1 MDRLP
6 PADKSKCKW
15 YYGGKWLEHMVDSK
29 FTMYPRGCGRSAFGL
44 YETIQMGFLPI
55 YVYDDYEWL
64 PYRGSPNA
72 DWDLFGLSMKLGSLQ
87 QCVHAA
93 AAVNKSDVVERRAT
107 LKRLINSHFTYAGVI
122 AQIEKFLAN
131 GSHPVYGS
139 DLRCGPEGFN
149 I

>member
-1 MDRLP
+1 
-6 PADKSKCKW
+6 
-15 YYGGKWLEHMVDSK
+15 MVDSK

-55 YVYDDYEWL
+55 YVYDDHEWL

-72 DWDLFGLSMKLGSLQ
+72 DWDLFGFSMKLGNLQ
-87 QCVHAA
+87 QCIHAA
-93 AAVNKSDVVERRAT
+93 EAVDKSEVVKRRET
-107 LKRLINSHFTYAGVI
+107 LRGLIKSHFTYEGVL
-122 AQIEKFLAN
+122 AQIDKLLAN
-131 GSHPVYGS
+131 GSHPAYGS

>member
-55 YVYDDYEWL
+55 YVYDDHEWL

-72 DWDLFGLSMKLGSLQ
+72 DWDLFGFSMKLGNLQ
-87 QCVHAA
+87 QCIHAA
-93 AAVNKSDVVERRAT
+93 EAVGKSEVVKRRET
-107 LKRLINSHFTYAGVI
+107 LRGLITSSPSPLY
-122 AQIEKFLAN
+122 
-131 GSHPVYGS
+131 Y
-139 DLRCGPEGFN
+139 DY
-149 I
+149 